1 MARLAALASIFVP
14 IVCAAPGAA
23 QLCGELKFSPS
34 VDRTTFLGLAVAADG
49 DLIVM
54 GEMDTAVGSAP
65 GSVWVYR
72 FNGAIWTPEAV
83 LRAADGLPGDGFGRS
98 VAVFRD
104 VIVVGA
110 PIASGNGAAY
120 LFRHDGRTWT
130 EEARFLAS
138 DGQPDDGFGRC
149 VAVSHGVVVVGA
161 PWTNRP
167 PEFGA
172 GTVYVYRHHGGG
184 WRETILLPSSSPPR
198 FGSRHFGKSVAASDG
213 LIVAGASGDASVAF
227 AAGVAHVFRHDGAT
241 WFEED
246 KLIASDARER
256 DDFGSSLALSDDLL
270 VVGATE
276 GDGREVDA
284 GAAYVYVH
292 DGSTWFEAAKLT
304 ASDGQTLDLF
314 GASVA
319 LSGDLIVTGAFGDDD
334 LGNAAGSVYVF
345 RFDGTTW
352 VEQRQ
357 LLPFDGR
364 PLDLF
369 GASVAV
375 AGGVAVVGAPFA
387 DAVYLYRT
395 TESVRIGIDIKPG
408 DDANTIK
415 PSVDGIVPVALLG
428 SELFDVKEVD
438 PKSPAFGPAGA
449 RPVHSRLGDFNGDGR
464 TDLLVHFRTQ
474 DIGIRSG
481 STVVRLT
488 ALTFAGIPVCG
499 QDRVRLLLDSFEI
512 DGRSRADKPP

>member
-1 MARLAALASIFVP
+1 
-14 IVCAAPGAA
+14 
-23 QLCGELKFSPS
+23 
-34 VDRTTFLGLAVAADG
+34 
-49 DLIVM
+49 
-54 GEMDTAVGSAP
+54 
-65 GSVWVYR
+65 
-72 FNGAIWTPEAV
+72 
-83 LRAADGLPGDGFGRS
+83 
-98 VAVFRD
+98 
-104 VIVVGA
+104 
-110 PIASGNGAAY
+110 
-120 LFRHDGRTWT
+120 
-130 EEARFLAS
+130 
-138 DGQPDDGFGRC
+138 
-149 VAVSHGVVVVGA
+149 
-161 PWTNRP
+161 
-167 PEFGA
+167 
-172 GTVYVYRHHGGG
+172 
-184 WRETILLPSSSPPR
+184 
-198 FGSRHFGKSVAASDG
+198 
-213 LIVAGASGDASVAF
+213 
-227 AAGVAHVFRHDGAT
+227 
-241 WFEED
+241 
-246 KLIASDARER
+246 
-256 DDFGSSLALSDDLL
+256 
-270 VVGATE
+270 
-276 GDGREVDA
+276 
-284 GAAYVYVH
+284 
-292 DGSTWFEAAKLT
+292 
-304 ASDGQTLDLF
+304 
-314 GASVA
+314 
-319 LSGDLIVTGAFGDDD
+319 
-334 LGNAAGSVYVF
+334 
-345 RFDGTTW
+345 
-352 VEQRQ
+352 
-357 LLPFDGR
+357 LPFDGR